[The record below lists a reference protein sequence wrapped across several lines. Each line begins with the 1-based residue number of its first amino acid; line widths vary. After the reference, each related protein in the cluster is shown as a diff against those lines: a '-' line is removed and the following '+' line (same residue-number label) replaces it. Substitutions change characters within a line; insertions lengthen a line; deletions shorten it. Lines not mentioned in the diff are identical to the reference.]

1 MLRRNLDAIAIGLA
15 CIGMAIVSRIPPPG
29 DATAR
34 VIRIENAVMHN
45 RCALVDRFLSRHQ

>member
-34 VIRIENAVMHN
+34 VIRIENVG
-45 RCALVDRFLSRHQ
+45 